1 MRKIKKAFKKHI
13 ANTRGIKNIS
23 VKSVRRFKS
32 PTTST
37 TRYMVQFT
45 FNDIVGTH
53 ESIGAYP
60 PLPKDLMLN
69 I

>member
-1 MRKIKKAFKKHI
+1 
-13 ANTRGIKNIS
+13 
-23 VKSVRRFKS
+23 
-32 PTTST
+32 
-37 TRYMVQFT
+37 MVQFT